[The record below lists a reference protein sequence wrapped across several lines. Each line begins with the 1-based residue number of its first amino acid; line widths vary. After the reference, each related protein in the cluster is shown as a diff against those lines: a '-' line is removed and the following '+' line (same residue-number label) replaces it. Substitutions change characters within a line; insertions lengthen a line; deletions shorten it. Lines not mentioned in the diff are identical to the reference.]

1 MTFEATQLTVRDAA
15 RLFSSKRVTEVA
27 SGDFSYLLKVAA
39 LYKNSLN
46 DHFTA
51 ADVFQISYTALSKEY
66 RSEYFFKNIVAERLL
81 LGRHSLN
88 TATVLPEFRVG
99 RSKADC
105 VILNGN
111 STCYE
116 IKSDFDNL
124 DRLPEQ
130 LNFYK
135 KLFDK
140 VFVVVGKAHLQKVID
155 CCQRDIGILELTIRK
170 NLRLVRDA
178 QTATDNIDISI
189 LMRSL
194 RVHEYKEIASK
205 FAPHNL
211 DYSNTEIFTVCENIL
226 KDAPSSEVRKA
237 FNSTL
242 KKTRKV
248 EKNFIL
254 SLPRPLLMAGI
265 GFKLRAEHRQSLIE
279 NLNTIFSKDAL
290 CTTQSYGASS
300 LSL

>member
-1 MTFEATQLTVRDAA
+1 MTLEPTELTVRDAA

-27 SGDFSYLLKVAA
+27 NGDYSYLLKVAA

-46 DHFTA
+46 ENFTA
-51 ADVFQISYTALSKEY
+51 ADVFQSSYTALSKEY
-66 RSEYFFKNIVAERLL
+66 RSEYFFKNTVAERLL
-81 LGRHSLN
+81 LGRHSIN

-105 VILNGN
+105 VILNGT
-111 STCYE
+111 SSCYE

-155 CCQRDIGILELTIRK
+155 YCQEDVGILELTTRR
-170 NLRLVRDA
+170 NLRIVRDA
-178 QTATDNIDISI
+178 QAATNDIDISI

-205 FAPHNL
+205 FTTHSL
-211 DYSNTEIFTVCENIL
+211 DYSNTEIFKICETIL
-226 KDAPSSEVRKA
+226 TGAPSIEVRKA

-242 KKTRKV
+242 KKSRKV

-300 LSL
+300 LS